1 MGVANALFLL
11 AAGDSEDAFWVQLL
25 VVVILAAGVGIYG
38 VVKSRAK
45 RLERESS
52 DETIEALIEQPTQL
66 AKKRDLTSGMELL
79 ARDFLVGIVERTS
92 EADQR
97 DIAMQRLCFAE
108 LVRRGELWAV
118 ASNALKTYVLDEGKL
133 FGKDICCE
141 SMKELAERTGKVVE
155 QTVGETAVHA
165 GREIDG

>member
-45 RLERESS
+45 RIEQESS
-52 DETIEALIEQPTQL
+52 DEAIEALIEQPAPF
-66 AKKRDLTSGMELL
+66 AKRRDLTSGMELL
-79 ARDFLVGIVERTS
+79 ARDFLVGVVERS
-92 EADQR
+92 GEADQR
-97 DIAMQRLCFAE
+97 DITMQRLCFAE
-108 LVRRGELWAV
+108 LSRRGELWAA
-118 ASNALKTYVLDEGKL
+118 ASNALKAYVIDEGKL
-133 FGKDICCE
+133 FGKEICCE
-141 SMKELAERTGKVVE
+141 AMRELAERTGKVSE
-155 QTVGETAVHA
+155 QAADKTTVHA